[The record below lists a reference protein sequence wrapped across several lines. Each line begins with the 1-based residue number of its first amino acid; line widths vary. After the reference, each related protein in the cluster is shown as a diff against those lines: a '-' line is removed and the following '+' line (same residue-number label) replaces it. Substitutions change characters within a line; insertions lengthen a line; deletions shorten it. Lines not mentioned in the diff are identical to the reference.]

1 MIKGIYLTEESKKDI
16 EAKIAE
22 LEKIITIHPA
32 VHVIGTIHRSEL
44 YKEILASAIIL
55 PVEDSWKN
63 TLDNE
68 EVSDCI
74 YANEKY
80 YPQGVII
87 QTKK

>member
-1 MIKGIYLTEESKKDI
+1 MKCIYLTEEGKQEI

-22 LEKIITIHPA
+22 LEKIITLHPA

-55 PVEDSWKN
+55 PVEESWEDS
-63 TLDNE
+63 LDRT
-68 EVSDCI
+68 EVTDCI
-74 YANEKY
+74 YANKLY

-87 QTKK
+87 QTKQ